1 MSGKG
6 ISLKY
11 DDADLYDFIDVVASV
26 LDLNYIIE
34 PAVSGRVNINMNKP
48 VPKEALFPIFID
60 ILRINGATIVK
71 SGEIYHIVPITEGK
85 KYPGDIEKIDST
97 ARSKAASSPPTSSLP
112 NSCHP
117 ASCRR
122 SWTSSRPTK
131 PRSSTTK
138 PTTS

>member
-1 MSGKG
+1 MPPPPDGSQAPQIAKPTMPGAAGAPAQPRRVSDKADVSSRG

-48 VPKEALFPIFID
+48 VPREALFPIFID

-85 KYPGDIEKIDST
+85 KYPSDI
-97 ARSKAASSPPTSSLP
+97 
-112 NSCHP
+112 
-117 ASCRR
+117 
-122 SWTSSRPTK
+122 
-131 PRSSTTK
+131 
-138 PTTS
+138 